1 MESNETPVSP
11 AQTPPIGPADAAR
24 MLAEVEAANID
35 LARRARAPV
44 WYHPALGLLMGAV
57 VAVQGQAVPLMLA
70 VYAVFV
76 VGLLLLVKAYKR
88 RTGLWVSGYRAG
100 RTRWVAVGLAVAAAL
115 AVLGSA
121 LLVRERG
128 LVAAPFVL
136 GAVIAAI
143 VTAGGFAW
151 EVAFRRDLR
160 DGGSL

>member
-1 MESNETPVSP
+1 MSP
-11 AQTPPIGPADAAR
+11 AQTPPVGPLDAAR
-24 MLAEVEAANID
+24 MLAEVEAANAD

-44 WYHPALGLLMGAV
+44 WYHPALGLLIGAV
-57 VAVQGQAVPLMLA
+57 VAVQGQAVPLMLG

-100 RTRWVAVGLAVAAAL
+100 RTRWVAVGLAVATAL

-136 GAVIAAI
+136 GAVVAVI
-143 VTAGGFAW
+143 VTIGGFAW
-151 EVAFRRDLR
+151 EAAFRRDLR
-160 DGGSL
+160 DGAAL